1 MDEHKPIDE
10 ITGTETTGHEW
21 DGIRELNTPLP
32 RWWLWTFYATIVFA
46 VVYWILMPSWPGIT
60 GYFHGVLGYSTRHQI
75 EVTMAE
81 AAQSMGGTR
90 QHIASSALADIE
102 KTPDLLEFAAAGGR
116 SAFAVNCSQC
126 HGSDAAGR
134 PGFPNL
140 NDDDWMWGGK
150 LDDIYFT
157 IKHGVRNGTDP
168 DARVMGMPRF
178 LADGLLSAAQIGDV
192 TDYVLSLSGTT
203 HDATA
208 AARGQALFGQNCAA
222 CHGDQGQGNTQV
234 GAPRLTDKI
243 WLYGGDRATIIRTI
257 SYSHGGV
264 MPNWGARL
272 DDETIKELAIYVHS
286 LGGGK

>member
-1 MDEHKPIDE
+1 MNEHKPIDE
-10 ITGTETTGHEW
+10 ITGTPTTGHEW

-32 RWWLWTFYATIVFA
+32 RWWLWTFYATIIFA
-46 VVYWILMPSWPGIT
+46 VVYWVLMPSWPGIT
-60 GYFHGVLGYSTRHQI
+60 GYFHGVLGYSTRQRI
-75 EVTMAE
+75 EVTMGE
-81 AAQSMGGTR
+81 AAQSMAGTR
-90 QHIASSALADIE
+90 QRIASSSLAEIN
-102 KTPDLLEFAAAGGR
+102 KSPDLLEFAIAGGR

-140 NDDDWMWGGK
+140 NDDDWLWGGT

-157 IKHGVRNGTDP
+157 IKHGVRNGADA
-168 DARVMGMPRF
+168 DARVMEMPRF
-178 LADGLLSAAQIGDV
+178 LADGVLTAAQIGDIA
-192 TDYVLSLSGTT
+192 DYVLSLSGAE
-203 HDATA
+203 HDAAA
-208 AARGQALFGQNCAA
+208 AARGQPLFAQNCAA
-222 CHGDQGQGNTQV
+222 CHGAQGQGNPQA

-257 SYSHGGV
+257 SYSRGGV

-272 DDETIKELAIYVHS
+272 DDETIKELAVYVHS

>member
-1 MDEHKPIDE
+1 MNEHKPIDE
-10 ITGTETTGHEW
+10 ITGTPTTGHEW

-32 RWWLWTFYATIVFA
+32 RWWLWTFYATIIFA
-46 VVYWILMPSWPGIT
+46 VVYWVLMPSWPGIT
-60 GYFHGVLGYSTRHQI
+60 GYFHGVLGYSTRQGI
-75 EVTMAE
+75 EVTMGE
-81 AAQSMGGTR
+81 AAQSMAGTR
-90 QHIASSALADIE
+90 QRIASSSLADIE
-102 KTPDLLEFAAAGGR
+102 KAPDLLEFAIAGGR

-140 NDDDWMWGGK
+140 NDDDWLWGGT

-157 IKHGVRNGTDP
+157 IKHGARNGADP
-168 DARVMGMPRF
+168 DARVMEMPRF
-178 LADGLLSAAQIGDV
+178 LADGVLNSAQIGYV
-192 TDYVLSLSGTT
+192 TDYALSLSGAE
-203 HDATA
+203 HDAAA
-208 AARGQALFGQNCAA
+208 AARGQPLFAQNCAA
-222 CHGDQGQGNTQV
+222 CHGEQGQGNPQA

-257 SYSHGGV
+257 SYSRGGV